1 MEKWVRKS
9 QEVSMLLIG
18 ADVGGKDEGTEL
30 SEEASLLVILV

>member
-18 ADVGGKDEGTEL
+18 ADVGKDEGTEL